1 MRGIQADI
9 RGDELGD
16 ELGDEIAIF
25 HRFLY
30 NSKKYVEFIKL
41 AENELKNSEN
51 DFGFYLALLDFKI
64 CKFTSFD

>member
-30 NSKKYVEFIKL
+30 NSKKYGHKKTLYFR
-41 AENELKNSEN
+41 
-51 DFGFYLALLDFKI
+51 GFNNF
-64 CKFTSFD
+64 

>member
-16 ELGDEIAIF
+16 EIAFF

-30 NSKKYVEFIKL
+30 SSKKYGYKKTLCFR
-41 AENELKNSEN
+41 
-51 DFGFYLALLDFKI
+51 GFNNF
-64 CKFTSFD
+64 

>member
-16 ELGDEIAIF
+16 EIAFF

-30 NSKKYVEFIKL
+30 NSKKYGHK
-41 AENELKNSEN
+41 KNPL
-51 DFGFYLALLDFKI
+51 F
-64 CKFTSFD
+64 